1 MRNAL
6 KIMIVGAVA
15 GLALA
20 EPALAQS
27 FNPDYGTANTL
38 PRAYAPQAGTQYR
51 AVRDAGHDAFAQ
63 APERSFAPEAGNA
76 SAGYE
81 TLLATH

>member
-6 KIMIVGAVA
+6 KLLVIGAVA

-27 FNPDYGTANTL
+27 FNPDFGTANTL
-38 PRAYAPQAGTQYR
+38 PLAYAPQSGTQ
-51 AVRDAGHDAFAQ
+51 AQDAGRDAFAQ
-63 APERSFAPEAGNA
+63 APERGIAQHGISGT
-76 SAGYE
+76 SAGYDA
-81 TLLATH
+81 LLATY